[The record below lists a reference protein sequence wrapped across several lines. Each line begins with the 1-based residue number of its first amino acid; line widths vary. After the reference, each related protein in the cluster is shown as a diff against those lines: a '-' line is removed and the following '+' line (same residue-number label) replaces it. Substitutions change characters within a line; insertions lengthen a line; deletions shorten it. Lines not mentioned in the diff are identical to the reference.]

1 MPASIIC
8 GIALI
13 TAVIMPSMIFGIAS
27 TMHLPVLD
35 FTAESEIYGERD
47 GISKPKRENE
57 LDGLVEVDEYIQRAV
72 ADTDDAR
79 REEITAIQNR
89 AYHQKQTLNRDIA
102 VLKNQLLQIDNTLS
116 RSDDISAKMNA
127 EKKRASASR
136 ELKQREQSLF
146 MDGMRLDVEAKEAIK
161 RLTEQANMTV
171 EVKRY
176 FAVHFANK

>member
-1 MPASIIC
+1 MQNRQ
-8 GIALI
+8 
-13 TAVIMPSMIFGIAS
+13 VY
-27 TMHLPVLD
+27 D
-35 FTAESEIYGERD
+35 FTAEQDVYGERD

-57 LDGLVEVDEYIQRAV
+57 LDGLVKVDEYIQRAV

-79 REEITAIQNR
+79 REEISAIQDR

-127 EKKRASASR
+127 EKKKATASR

-146 MDGMRLDVEAKEAIK
+146 MDGMRLDVDAEEAVK
-161 RLTEQANMTV
+161 RLTEQANMKV

-176 FAVHFANK
+176 FAVHFTSR